1 MILEE
6 LGVFVYC
13 EEIIIVNYISNG
25 LYSGFYGFVL
35 EYYIGM
41 LYCNFLVLF
50 K

>member
-25 LYSGFYGFVL
+25 FYSGFYGFVL

-41 LYCNFLVLF
+41 FYCIMY
-50 K
+50 